1 MQKQSAFGSGRVS
14 LWSDILLRLRAL
26 INLEIPCITRRLVST
41 AAGESGRL
49 TWLDNAASFSI
60 VLYGA
65 NNIES
70 RKLNS
75 IEIKSGF
82 SCELKKSNSGFH
94 VNSES
99 IILNHKNQIQVF
111 MWTWSQSHWITEIN
125 LGFHVYWEPII
136 FNHENQI
143 RVFMWTQKI
152 KFEKSNSGFLWN
164 MIGSFFFLF
173 SQLYVIRRRWWSR
186 W

>member
-1 MQKQSAFGSGRVS
+1 MQKQSALGSGRVS
-14 LWSDILLRLRAL
+14 LWSDILLRFRAL

-82 SCELKKSNSGFH
+82 SCELKKSNS
-94 VNSES
+94 
-99 IILNHKNQIQVF
+99 K
-111 MWTWSQSHWITEIN
+111 
-125 LGFHVYWEPII
+125 
-136 FNHENQI
+136 NQI
-143 RVFMWTQKI
+143 RVFFGIWSGVSSSCLVSCMWSGDDGDQDGSDLCSV
-152 KFEKSNSGFLWN
+152 FECFTMVHECYFTW
-164 MIGSFFFLF
+164 
-173 SQLYVIRRRWWSR
+173 RRRFAGCTSQR
-186 W
+186 YR

>member
-1 MQKQSAFGSGRVS
+1 MQKQSALGSGRVS
-14 LWSDILLRLRAL
+14 LWSDILLRFRAL

-111 MWTWSQSHWITEIN
+111 MWTWSQSHWITEIKFGFSCI
-125 LGFHVYWEPII
+125 LGA
-136 FNHENQI
+136 NHIQS
-143 RVFMWTQKI
+143 R
-152 KFEKSNSGFLWN
+152 KSNSGFHVNSKNQIRKIKFGFSLEYDRE
-164 MIGSFFFLF
+164 FL
-173 SQLYVIRRRWWSR
+173 LLV
-186 W
+186 

>member
-1 MQKQSAFGSGRVS
+1 MQKQSALGSGRVS

-75 IEIKSGF
+75 IEIKPGF
-82 SCELKKSNSGFH
+82 SCELK
-94 VNSES
+94 
-99 IILNHKNQIQVF
+99 NQIRVF
-111 MWTWSQSHWITEIN
+111 MWTRSQSYWITKIKFRFSCELGANHIESQKSN
-125 LGFHVYWEPII
+125 SGFHVYWEPII